1 MRRPS
6 RARASCRCPS
16 SSWRNGRHRENG
28 LPRRTLKRAF
38 EWLRH
43 HVSSIVAT
51 GVDFSAM
58 IASVELLRLS
68 PVTGTVIGAALG
80 GVSSF
85 FLGRHFTFRSRS
97 KAVTS
102 QALRYALVSATS
114 LGLNALGE
122 HVFITLVPSRY
133 VLGRILVAATVN
145 NLWNYPMQRFFV
157 FAERSPAKQEQG

>member
-1 MRRPS
+1 MRRPGG
-6 RARASCRCPS
+6 ARASCRCPS
-16 SSWRNGRHRENG
+16 SSWWSGRYRENG
-28 LPRRTLKRAF
+28 LPRRTLKQVF

-43 HVSSIVAT
+43 HISSIVAT
-51 GVDFSAM
+51 GVDFGAM

-68 PVTGTVIGAALG
+68 PVTGTVIGAAIG
-80 GVSSF
+80 GVSNF

-97 KAVTS
+97 KEVTS

-122 HVFITLVPSRY
+122 YVFITLVPSRY

-145 NLWNYPMQRFFV
+145 NLWNYPIQRFFV
-157 FAERSPAKQEQG
+157 FAERKPAKQEQG

>member
-1 MRRPS
+1 
-6 RARASCRCPS
+6 
-16 SSWRNGRHRENG
+16 
-28 LPRRTLKRAF
+28 
-38 EWLRH
+38 
-43 HVSSIVAT
+43 
-51 GVDFSAM
+51 M

-85 FLGRHFTFRSRS
+85 FLGRHFTFRSQS

-157 FAERSPAKQEQG
+157 FAERKPASVPAAKGRVPR